1 MLLRAGFAWMSLANR
16 VGRPMPSVWLVDPGY
31 DTAFF
36 VLPAIAALVLGALA
50 SRLAE
55 ADGSTPTWA
64 WLALVVAVD
73 VAHVHGTTF
82 RVYLDGAELRRRLGL
97 YVAVPVAAWV
107 AGVFLYSF
115 SALAFWRLLA
125 YVAVFHFVKQQLG
138 WVRLY
143 RHRAGDRSR
152 ADRFLDEAAIYVAT
166 GYPLISWHTRLPRP
180 FAWLI
185 EGDFVAGLPPIAA
198 TVARLAWIVVLV
210 AFAMRQVQR
219 RIAGE
224 PWFTGKI
231 LLVATTAATWWAGIV
246 LWQSDFAFTAANV
259 IVHGVP
265 YMAISHRYG
274 VVRWASAEPATSGAR
289 SATGRLLAAIF
300 APRRFAFFAAALA
313 LFAFAEEWLWD
324 GAVWRDHPA
333 FFPFPVLDLS
343 SWQPFVVPLLA
354 LPQATHYVLDGFL
367 WRLDGS
373 NPGLDEALGLVTA
386 SQA

>member
-1 MLLRAGFAWMSLANR
+1 MSLANR
-16 VGRPMPSVWLVDPGY
+16 TARPMPSMWLVDPAY
-31 DTAFF
+31 DAAFF
-36 VLPAIAALVLGALA
+36 VLPAIAALVLGAFA

-55 ADGSTPTWA
+55 PDGSTPTWA
-64 WLALVVAVD
+64 WLALVVAID

-107 AGVFLYSF
+107 GGVFLYSF
-115 SALAFWRLLA
+115 SALAFWRVLA

-152 ADRFLDEAAIYVAT
+152 IDRALDEAAIYVAT

-198 TVARLAWIVVLV
+198 TVAQAVWIVVLLT
-210 AFAMRQVQR
+210 FAARQVQR
-219 RIAGE
+219 RLAGA

-274 VVRWASAEPATSGAR
+274 VVRWAGDPSPTHGESSAL
-289 SATGRLLAAIF
+289 GRVLAGLF
-300 APRRFAFFAAALA
+300 SPGRFAFFAAALA

-333 FFPFPVLDLS
+333 LFPFPAFDLS
-343 SWQPFVVPLLA
+343 SWQAFIVPLLA
-354 LPQATHYVLDGFL
+354 LPQATHYVLDGYL

-373 NPGLDEALGLVTA
+373 NPGLDEALGVVTWA
-386 SQA
+386 QS